1 MSRVQLCIYRPIS
14 PSTEDDQTCLHMMF
28 SQSFII
34 AGPSRPRLG
43 SVPKSPGV
51 AVACLALNLVS
62 AAWAGDRILATSG
75 VSQIEGA
82 AGGGLVPWAVVGGL
96 GSSNQVGASAYATH
110 IRTQGG
116 YNLNIQGAAVGVN
129 DTVEVSMAR
138 WSFKFSDTVPGETAR
153 MNVLGAKWR
162 ISGNALYDQDTWWP
176 QISVGLHYKVNED
189 YGVVPKLLGALRNA
203 DTDIYL
209 SATKVW
215 LGAVWGHNLLV
226 NATLR
231 ATRANQFGLLG
242 FGGDRSDSHSLMPE
256 LSMAVLLRDD
266 LAVGA
271 ELRAKPSKLSAFR
284 EENAYDAFVA
294 WFPTRH
300 VSLTAA
306 WLELGNIANKPGQR
320 SLYVSAQ
327 VAY

>member
-1 MSRVQLCIYRPIS
+1 MTSIHDNRIAPRGFFQFGGNPMVQALTASCIAFAP
-14 PSTEDDQTCLHMMF
+14 L
-28 SQSFII
+28 
-34 AGPSRPRLG
+34 
-43 SVPKSPGV
+43 VP
-51 AVACLALNLVS
+51 
-62 AAWAGDRILATSG
+62 AWAGDRILGTSG
-75 VSQIEGA
+75 VSQVEGA
-82 AGGGLVPWAVVGGL
+82 AGGGLVPWAVIGGL
-96 GSSNQVGASAYATH
+96 GSSNQMGASAYATH

-116 YNLNIQGAAVGVN
+116 YNLNIQGAAVGFN
-129 DTVEVSMAR
+129 DKVEVSMAR

-162 ISGNALYDQDTWWP
+162 VSGNALYDQDTWWP
-176 QISVGLHYKVNED
+176 QISVGLQYKVNED
-189 YGVVPKLLGALRNA
+189 FGVVPQLLGARRNA
-203 DTDIYL
+203 DTDFYL

-215 LGAVWGHNLLV
+215 LGAVWGRNLLA

-266 LAVGA
+266 LALGA
-271 ELRAKPSKLSAFR
+271 EFRAKPDKLGAFR
-284 EENAYDAFVA
+284 EENAYNAFVA
-294 WFPTRH
+294 WFPVRH

-306 WLELGNIANKPGQR
+306 WLELGNIANKAKQR
-320 SLYVSAQ
+320 SLYLSAQ

>member
-1 MSRVQLCIYRPIS
+1 ML
-14 PSTEDDQTCLHMMF
+14 F
-28 SQSFII
+28 SHRTII
-34 AGPSRPRLG
+34 AFAHHLRLG
-43 SVPKSPGV
+43 ASPKAPAM
-51 AVACLALNLVS
+51 AVACVVLNLTTS
-62 AAWAGDRILATSG
+62 AWAGDRILATSG
-75 VSQIEGA
+75 VSQVEGA

-96 GSSNQVGASAYATH
+96 GSSNQMGASAYATH

-162 ISGNALYDQDTWWP
+162 ITGNALYDQDTWWP
-176 QISVGLHYKVNED
+176 QISVGLQYKVNED
-189 YGVVPKLLGALRNA
+189 FGVVPQLLGALRNA
-203 DTDIYL
+203 DSDFYI

-215 LGAVWGHNLLV
+215 LGAVWGRNLLV

-256 LSMAVLLRDD
+256 VSMAVLLRDD

-271 ELRAKPSKLSAFR
+271 EFRVKPDKLSAFR
-284 EENAYDAFVA
+284 EENACDAFVA

-320 SLYVSAQ
+320 SLYLSAQ

>member
-1 MSRVQLCIYRPIS
+1 MSTCF
-14 PSTEDDQTCLHMMF
+14 PS
-28 SQSFII
+28 II
-34 AGPSRPRLG
+34 AFVRLLCLGAGPRAPVG
-43 SVPKSPGV
+43 
-51 AVACLALNLVS
+51 AVVCVVLSIAP

-75 VSQIEGA
+75 VSQVEGA

-96 GSSNQVGASAYATH
+96 GSSNQMGASAFATH

-129 DTVEVSMAR
+129 DTLEVSMAR

-162 ISGNALYDQDTWWP
+162 ISGSALYDQDTWWP
-176 QISVGLHYKVNED
+176 QISVGLQYKVNED
-189 YGVVPKLLGALRNA
+189 YGVVPQLLGALRNA
-203 DTDIYL
+203 DTDAYI
-209 SATKVW
+209 SAAKVW
-215 LGAVWGHNLLV
+215 LGAVWGHNLLF

-256 LSMAVLLRDD
+256 LSVAVLLRDD

-271 ELRAKPSKLSAFR
+271 EYRAKPDKLGVFR

-306 WLELGNIANKPGQR
+306 WLELGNIADKPRQR